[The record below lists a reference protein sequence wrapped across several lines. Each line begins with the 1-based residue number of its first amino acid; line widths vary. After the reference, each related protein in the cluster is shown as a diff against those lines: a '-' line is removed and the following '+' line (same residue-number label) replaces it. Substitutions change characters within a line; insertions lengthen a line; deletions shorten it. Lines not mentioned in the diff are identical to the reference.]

1 MSKRYLLIG
10 ASAASM
16 GALHK
21 LRQLDPEAQ
30 ITIFSSEKELPYNK
44 CLLADFLAGIT
55 TADRLHIYR
64 SSGNVNLV
72 LDTTI
77 EAIDPVAKMITSHT
91 GAQYPYDALFL
102 GMGSSPWIPD
112 IPGID
117 SAGVFTFHT
126 LADTLKIQNYIQK
139 NDCKKTIVCGA
150 GLSGLEVADAL
161 KSQGLAITVV
171 EKNSHV
177 LPSLLTTHAADFL
190 HDHMRT
196 FGLDLLLG
204 QHVTQIESKDGKITG
219 VCLSDGSF
227 IDADLVIVAT
237 GLRAN
242 SALCQ
247 QAGITHGPHGVIV
260 DSHMRTSHPDIY
272 AGGDLIEIADTLTGN
287 RLRSCMWPDA
297 MQQGMYV
304 AMAMA
309 GQPKPYPGAAVIV
322 SSAFFGLKFAQAGL
336 LYEGGIKIAQKQGYF
351 HYIAQKQGIL
361 QGFQVLGREH
371 DLGLLRRLLLTKQP
385 LLDSLDALFE

>member
-21 LRQLDPEAQ
+21 LRQLDPHAH
-30 ITIFSSEKELPYNK
+30 ITLFSSEKELPYNK

-55 TADRLHIYR
+55 TQDRLHIYR
-64 SSGNVNLV
+64 SSGTVTLE

-77 EAIDPVAKMITSHT
+77 IAIDPVAKMVTSQSGT
-91 GAQYPYDALFL
+91 KYPYDMLFL
-102 GMGSSPWIPD
+102 AMGSSPWVPPIKA
-112 IPGID
+112 IQ

-126 LADTLKIQNYIQK
+126 LADTLKIQDYIQK
-139 NDCKKTIVCGA
+139 NGCKKAVVCGG

-161 KSQGLAITVV
+161 KAQGLSISLV
-171 EKNSHV
+171 EKNSQV
-177 LPSLLTTHAADFL
+177 LSSLLTPHAADFL
-190 HDHMRT
+190 HEHMRSL
-196 FGLDLLLG
+196 GIQLLLDR
-204 QHVTQIESKDGKITG
+204 QIKEIAQNDGKVIG
-219 VCLSDGSF
+219 AYLSDGTYVS
-227 IDADLVIVAT
+227 ADIMIVAT

-242 SALCQ
+242 SALCD
-247 QAGITHGPHGVIV
+247 QAGIAYGPQGVLV
-260 DSHMRTSHPDIY
+260 DSYLCTSQAGIY
-272 AGGDLIEIADTLTGN
+272 AGGDLIEVTDTLTGN
-287 RLRSCMWPDA
+287 RLRSSMWPDA
-297 MQQGMYV
+297 MQQGMYA

-309 GQPKPYPGAAVIV
+309 GQPKPYPGPAVIV

-336 LYEGGIKIAQKQGYF
+336 LYEGEVKMAQNQGYF

-361 QGFQVLGREH
+361 QGFQVLGRKH
-371 DLGLLRRLLLTKQP
+371 DLGLLRRLILTKQP

>member
-21 LRQLDPEAQ
+21 LRQLDSQAQ
-30 ITIFSSEKELPYNK
+30 ITLFSSEKELPYNK

-55 TADRLHIYR
+55 TQDRLHIYR
-64 SSGNVNLV
+64 SSGTVTLE

-77 EAIDPVAKMITSHT
+77 IAIDPVAKVITSHT

-102 GMGSSPWIPD
+102 AMGSSPWIPT
-112 IPGID
+112 ISGIQ
-117 SAGVFTFHT
+117 SEGVFTFHT
-126 LADTLKIQNYIQK
+126 LADTLKIQDYIQK
-139 NDCKKTIVCGA
+139 NGCKKAVVCGG
-150 GLSGLEVADAL
+150 GLSGLEVADSL
-161 KSQGLAITVV
+161 KAQGLSISLV
-171 EKNSHV
+171 EKNSQV
-177 LPSLLTTHAADFL
+177 LPSLLTPHAADFL

-196 FGLDLLLG
+196 FGIDLHLG
-204 QHVTQIESKDGKITG
+204 QQITQIESKEGKVAG
-219 VCLSDGSF
+219 VLLSDGSF
-227 IDADLVIVAT
+227 IAADLVIITT

-242 SALCQ
+242 SALCD
-247 QAGITHGPHGVIV
+247 QAGIAYGPQGVLV
-260 DSHMRTSHPDIY
+260 DSQMQTSQAGIY
-272 AGGDLIEIADTLTGN
+272 AAGDLIQITDSLTGN

-297 MQQGMYV
+297 MQQGMYA

-309 GQPKPYPGAAVIV
+309 GQPKPYPGPAVIV

-336 LYEGGIKIAQKQGYF
+336 LYEGEVKMAQKQGYF

-361 QGFQVLGREH
+361 HGFQVLGRQH
-371 DLGLLRRLLLTKQP
+371 DLGLLRRLILTKRP
-385 LLDSLDALFE
+385 LLDSLDSLFE